1 MKFHGKQLQFDIIL
15 EWMFGGDV
23 FEQFAPDFD
32 EISWKTVA
40 IWQNITEHK

>member
-1 MKFHGKQLQFDIIL
+1 MENSYNLTEYRNECDL
-15 EWMFGGDV
+15 VFGGDV

-40 IWQNITEHK
+40 I